1 VIEIIN
7 NKFITVAFNLAFYII
22 AVFFILGDSPMSE
35 FYTELT
41 VFRNVG
47 TQNLGAVES
56 PKRKNTILQIYYDNY
71 YSGHRIKNDVRIN
84 TCVMLLYITGTMHR
98 LKLTY
103 KICVVVFV

>member
-41 VFRNVG
+41 ECSETSV
-47 TQNLGAVES
+47 
-56 PKRKNTILQIYYDNY
+56 
-71 YSGHRIKNDVRIN
+71 H
-84 TCVMLLYITGTMHR
+84 
-98 LKLTY
+98 
-103 KICVVVFV
+103 KI